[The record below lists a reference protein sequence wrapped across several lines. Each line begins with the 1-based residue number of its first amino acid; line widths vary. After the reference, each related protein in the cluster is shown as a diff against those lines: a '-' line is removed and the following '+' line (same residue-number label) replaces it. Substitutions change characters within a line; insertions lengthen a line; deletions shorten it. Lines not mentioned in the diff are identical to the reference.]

1 MIERFTPRPRS
12 TGQGRIRRGAV
23 LLGLVIA
30 AAASSCAFYNTYYYA
45 RKNYNAATNDLPYEV
60 EKPISIGQTGVQ
72 YRKAIDYSKK
82 LIANY
87 PKSKWVDDA
96 YLLWAKGL
104 LGTNDPLQTISMLRD
119 FSTRYPESP
128 LKSDAGFFLGVAYRA
143 AHKPNDALVAL
154 DLFIELSPKHD
165 LAPYAH
171 LERARVLMTLK
182 RPAEAAEAANRA
194 AERFDGRMF
203 DVAVALRAESQL
215 LGGNYAAAR
224 QDYRSLG
231 ARALTDEE
239 RFTMLLKEVDCLEA
253 ARDYDNE
260 IGLLRSVL
268 AHEIAPQRADTT
280 RRIGSPNAPI
290 PVTQI
295 ASGERWGRLMIRIG
309 TVRALQGRKDEALAA
324 YRDVIDRFPRQALA
338 AEAQYRIGYVY
349 ETVADDFEAA
359 RTEYGKVRAQSAT
372 SVFSQQA
379 NQRAQNLERL
389 AQFRASA
396 GDTATKRAEGAFL
409 LAEQYLF
416 QLDKPDRAF
425 AVYDSIAIAVP
436 GTPWAGKARNAQAW
450 MLRTRYDKP
459 TVSDSLLWTVIH
471 DFPATEAQLAA
482 RDYLEARGAHVP
494 DSLIKMPAAPPPP
507 PDTVST
513 LTPPPDTVAPL
524 GVAPMMSVDSL
535 GVAGPQRLQGGAP
548 PPGAA
553 PVIGGP
559 IPMAGDSLRFSAP
572 RDTTHQTTPADTTR
586 HTAPVDTTRVPA
598 VPDTTRR

>member
-12 TGQGRIRRGAV
+12 TGRRRIRRGAV

-30 AAASSCAFYNTYYYA
+30 AAASSCAFYNTFYYA
-45 RKNYNAATNDLPYEV
+45 RKNYNAATNGLPYEV
-60 EKPISIGQTGVQ
+60 EKPATTGQTGVQ

-104 LGTNDPLQTISMLRD
+104 IGTNDPLQSVSMLRD
-119 FSTRYPESP
+119 FSTRYPDSP

-143 AHKPNDALVAL
+143 AHKPNDALTAL
-154 DLFIELSPKHD
+154 DLFIELSPKHE
-165 LAPYAH
+165 LASYAH

-182 RPAEAAEAANRA
+182 RPADAAEAANLA
-194 AERFDGRMF
+194 AERSNGRMY
-203 DVAVALRAESQL
+203 DVSVALRAEARL
-215 LGGNYAAAR
+215 AGGDYEAAR

-239 RFTMLLKEVDCLEA
+239 RFTLLLREVDCLEA
-253 ARDYDNE
+253 ARDYENE
-260 IGLLRSVL
+260 ISLLRGSL
-268 AHEIAPQRADTT
+268 AHEIPPQRADTT
-280 RRIGSPNAPI
+280 RRAGSAPVPI
-290 PVTQI
+290 TQI
-295 ASGERWGRLMIRIG
+295 ASGDRWGKLTMRIG

-359 RTEYGKVRAQSAT
+359 RAEYAKVRLQSAT
-372 SVFSQQA
+372 SVFAQQA

-425 AVYDSIAIAVP
+425 AVYDSIALAVP

-459 TVSDSLLWTVIH
+459 AVADSLLWTVIH
-471 DFPATEAQLAA
+471 DYPATEAQLAA
-482 RDYLEARGAHVP
+482 RDYLEARGARVP

-507 PDTVST
+507 PPDTTAT
-513 LTPPPDTVAPL
+513 LTPPPATVAPL
-524 GVAPMMSVDSL
+524 GTPGMMGIDSL
-535 GVAGPQRLQGGAP
+535 GVAGPQRLQGGGPPPNAP
-548 PPGAA
+548 PVLGAPF
-553 PVIGGP
+553 PV
-559 IPMAGDSLRFSAP
+559 AGDSLRFTAP
-572 RDTTHQTTPADTTR
+572 RDTTRQPVPADTPRRTAPADTTR
-586 HTAPVDTTRVPA
+586 APA